1 MNHGACPPREVL
13 RDFAMGNLD
22 ETEIDAVA
30 EHLESCCDCE
40 SEIAQFDREAGTVL
54 MDLRRRR
61 KGSSGTSTLTDDV
74 GREGRASAAD
84 VATRPPEQ
92 IDDFQ
97 IIKEI
102 GRGGMGVVPT
112 RRSSSRS
119 TGMSRSNCFASPLTA
134 RASAVKPGP
143 PAGCTTLTSS
153 RSMALANAMA
163 GTTTSCSTY
172 PAAGSMPSCTS

>member
-13 RDFAMGNLD
+13 RAFAMGDLD

-54 MDLRRRR
+54 MHLRRRR
-61 KGSSGTSTLTDDV
+61 KGSSGTSTLTEDA
-74 GREGRASAAD
+74 GREGRARLPPMSRPDRRSKSMISRSSKRSAGEGWASS
-84 VATRPPEQ
+84 
-92 IDDFQ
+92 
-97 IIKEI
+97 
-102 GRGGMGVVPT
+102 T
-112 RRSSSRS
+112 RRSSSHS
-119 TGMSRSNCFASPLTA
+119 TGMSRSNCYASPPTS

-143 PAGCTTLTSS
+143 PAGCTTRTLS

-163 GTTTSCSTY
+163 GTTTSCSTF
-172 PAAGSMPSCTS
+172 PAGGSMRSSTS